1 VRSPGEVEAQLQELV
16 ARRAAPQPAPR
27 KRRRLASP
35 PAAPTPF
42 EPDGDSAG
50 GLRGGASGTAN
61 DTHPGHGETG
71 TDTE

>member
-1 VRSPGEVEAQLQELV
+1 VRSPDEVEAQLRELE
-16 ARRAAPQPAPR
+16 ARRAAPPAPP

-35 PAAPTPF
+35 PAAPTLF
-42 EPDGDSAG
+42 EPDSAG
-50 GLRGGASGTAN
+50 GLRGGASGTAD